1 MGVKGN
7 IFNVIPIAEAL
18 KLPKEALHEI
28 KEKWRDDECQL
39 EVIVKRSGVSSL
51 KEVLEGVK
59 SGDLDTQEQE
69 LFLY

>member
-1 MGVKGN
+1 MGVKGD

-39 EVIVKRSGVSSL
+39 EVILEQSDVSSL
-51 KEVLEGVK
+51 KEVLEGLK
-59 SGDLDTQEQE
+59 PG
-69 LFLY
+69 